1 MSSIQAFETSIIPLF
16 DPKEEQRL
24 EKQHDLWINKQKL
37 LLFPEISEP
46 EPPSPNGN
54 SFPQDACGGHQWSAR
69 RERWVK

>member
-1 MSSIQAFETSIIPLF
+1 MNSIHASQTSIIPLF
-16 DPKEEQRL
+16 DTKKEQFL
-24 EKQHDLWINKQKL
+24 EKQHDLWRGRKMT

-46 EPPSPNGN
+46 EPPRPDGN